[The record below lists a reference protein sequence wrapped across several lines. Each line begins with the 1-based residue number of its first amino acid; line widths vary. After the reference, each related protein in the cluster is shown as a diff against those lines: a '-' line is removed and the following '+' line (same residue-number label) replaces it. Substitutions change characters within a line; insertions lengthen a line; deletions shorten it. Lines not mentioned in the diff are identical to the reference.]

1 MDIYTCPIRG
11 FTRQVTVGPD
21 GTVYYAD
28 LDLTTGV
35 SPEPGPNGK
44 VWRIRF
50 SAAGEPLPPEVVL
63 DGLAYPDGVAVAAGT
78 APSPR

>member
-1 MDIYTCPIRG
+1 MRDDNLSRAEAQD
-11 FTRQVTVGPD
+11 RARTVSNLSYE
-21 GTVYYAD
+21 VF